1 MDELEN
7 QNNELKQSLNESE
20 EKVKTLKQSI
30 DDAII
35 QLENKDM
42 EIKSLTESKCYLEKC
57 IIES

>member
-20 EKVKTLKQSI
+20 EKVKTLKQSL

>member
-20 EKVKTLKQSI
+20 EKVKTLKQSL

-57 IIES
+57 IIGS